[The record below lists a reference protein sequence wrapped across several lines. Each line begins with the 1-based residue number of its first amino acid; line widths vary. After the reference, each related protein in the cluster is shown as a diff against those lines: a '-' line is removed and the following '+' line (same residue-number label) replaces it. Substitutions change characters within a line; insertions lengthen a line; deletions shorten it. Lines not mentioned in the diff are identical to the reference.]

1 MKHTKFLSILLLA
14 VLISAGIF
22 LDLQGRSSPSE
33 APVCLP
39 EKEIHIPA
47 TDISPATPILK
58 AKYACVMDSGSG
70 RILYGKECGQKA
82 PMASTTKIMTA
93 ILVLESGRTGE
104 TVCASSYA
112 ASMPKVHLGMQKGY
126 QYNMKDLLYS
136 LMLESHNDSA
146 VAIDRK
152 SVV

>member
-1 MKHTKFLSILLLA
+1 
-14 VLISAGIF
+14 
-22 LDLQGRSSPSE
+22 
-33 APVCLP
+33 
-39 EKEIHIPA
+39 
-47 TDISPATPILK
+47 
-58 AKYACVMDSGSG
+58 
-70 RILYGKECGQKA
+70 
-82 PMASTTKIMTA
+82 MASTTKIMTA

-146 VAIDRK
+146 VAIAEHMAG
-152 SVV
+152 SVPAFAGLMNQKAAELGMSDTSQRTGCRGSLQHGRRYVPPGFLCHTE